1 MKKLIMAA
9 VAAACMFSAS
19 AIGIGVRGDLD
30 IGMGT
35 LETLEDGKTDA
46 KVEKAKTVT
55 SGSVGAWVDLPV
67 VNLGIASVG
76 LRPECNIAFNKDEVD
91 VGTLLGEDAKPLTVK
106 KTDLI
111 IPFYVS
117 ASVNILMVRISAGVG
132 PYVSMPMNFSELKET
147 SVSVKG
153 VNASVKTPVTGWES
167 RVWGV
172 AGYVQGG
179 IKVGPGFLV
188 ADARLSTPISKDD
201 VLTVVMDSK
210 EAGTIARQKSY
221 KIGVGLGYELKFF

>member
-1 MKKLIMAA
+1 MKKIIMAVA
-9 VAAACMFSAS
+9 AAACMFSVS
-19 AIGIGVRGDLD
+19 AIGLGVRGDLD

-35 LETLEDGKTDA
+35 LEKTEEGKNSA

-55 SGSVGAWVDLPV
+55 SGSVGAWLDLPL

-91 VGTLLGEDAKPLTVK
+91 IGKLFDAESKSLTVK

-111 IPFYVS
+111 IPLYLSGSVNLLMFRVS
-117 ASVNILMVRISAGVG
+117 AGIG
-132 PYVSMPMNFSELKET
+132 PYVSMPVNFSELKE
-147 SVSVKG
+147 VNVPG
-153 VNASVKTPVTGWES
+153 VNASVKTPETGWAS

-172 AGYVQGG
+172 AGYLQGG
-179 IKVGPGFLV
+179 LRVGPGFIV
-188 ADARLSTPISKDD
+188 CDARLSTPISKDD

-210 EAGTIARQKSY
+210 EAATVAKQKSY